1 MPTPEAQRHSLG
13 YSNPVSKLSRG
24 GSLLVEL
31 PTFNGCESMTSQLA
45 KLCTVRALKGGKEAH
60 IEGLEGVAAVG
71 GQAKDNYIVL
81 HSIEEELNANMKTM
95 AIQNKET
102 HSPICT
108 IRVSFLSSMWQGS
121 YTAAVCG
128 SKT

>member
-1 MPTPEAQRHSLG
+1 MPTPEAKRPTLG
-13 YSNPVSKLSRG
+13 YSNPVSKISRG
-24 GSLLVEL
+24 GSLPVEL
-31 PTFNGCESMTSQLA
+31 SSFNGFESMTSQLV
-45 KLCTVRALKGGKEAH
+45 KLCTTMALQGGEEAH
-60 IEGLEGVAAVG
+60 IEGLEEVAAVE

-81 HSIEEELNANMKTM
+81 HSIEEELNGNMRTM

-102 HSPICT
+102 CSPICT
-108 IRVSFLSSMWQGS
+108 ITVSFLSSIWQGS